1 MKDYDV
7 YIFDFDGTLS
17 DTIPGVKNS
26 VKYALS
32 CYGIEET
39 DDKKLD
45 YFVGPPLYESF
56 TKLYSADDETAN
68 GMIEK
73 YRERYREKA
82 CEESTLYDGVKDML
96 DALRCKGKKLAI
108 ASSKPLPFVESISK
122 ALGIYEYFDFISAE
136 AFNHIHS
143 DKCALIND
151 ALKALNFS
159 DKSKAIMTG
168 DRFYDIE
175 GANKAGIDS
184 AGALYGFGEEE
195 ELTAAGATY
204 LLSAPSDLIV

>member
-1 MKDYDV
+1 MKDYDI

-26 VKYALS
+26 VKYALL

-56 TKLYSADDETAN
+56 TKLYGADHETAN

-73 YRERYREKA
+73 YRERYKLKA

-96 DALRCKGKKLAI
+96 EALKCKGKKLAI

-122 ALGIYEYFDFISAE
+122 ALGIYGLFDFISAE
-136 AFNHIHS
+136 TFNHIHS
-143 DKCALIND
+143 DKCALITD
-151 ALKALNFS
+151 ALTALSCTDKA
-159 DKSKAIMTG
+159 KAIMIG

-184 AGALYGFGEEE
+184 AGALYGFGEKD
-195 ELTAAGATY
+195 ELTKAGATY
-204 LLSAPSDLIV
+204 LLESPFDLVV

>member
-1 MKDYDV
+1 MKDYDL

-17 DTIPGVKNS
+17 DTVPGVKNS

-45 YFVGPPLYESF
+45 YFIGPPLYESF
-56 TKLYSADDETAN
+56 TTVYSADDETAN

-73 YRERYREKA
+73 YRERYKVKA
-82 CEESTLYDGVKDML
+82 CEESTLYDGIKEML
-96 DALRCKGKKLAI
+96 SALKAKGKKLAI
-108 ASSKPLPFVESISK
+108 ASSKPLPLVEMIAKS
-122 ALGIYEYFDFISAE
+122 LEIYEYFDYISAE
-136 AFNHIHS
+136 TYSHIHS
-143 DKCALIND
+143 DKCALITD
-151 ALKALNFS
+151 ALNALEVS
-159 DKSKAIMTG
+159 DKSKVIMIG

-195 ELTAAGATY
+195 ELKGAGATY
-204 LLSAPSDLIV
+204 LLSSPKELVV